1 MENRFAL
8 QDLFV
13 ILLLLVIIV
22 MIGLAMVQ
30 YDRQWRKIQDLQK
43 TTSGLTNDLTG
54 IRNLLASG
62 AVSAVPRPGP
72 VNAVPGAGSSSVNP
86 APGGEQPLTGPG
98 ADPFARLKQVRAKPD
113 FAEGDWLID
122 NFGTNLKKI
131 TPIVS
136 SDVYAVWVQSRVLES
151 LAYRDPYTLE
161 HVPMLATDWLIS
173 PDGLTMTFNLRQGV
187 VFSDGAP
194 FTADDV
200 LFTFEWIKNPAVAA
214 ARARAYFEKIES
226 VTKEGDYRV
235 VFKFRE
241 FYALNFSSVV
251 EQPIIPRHFF
261 SKYKP
266 SEFNEAP
273 GLLLGTGPHRLASP
287 DGWRPGDQLVL
298 YRNERYWGT
307 PPAFNRIVFL
317 EVQEEIAVETLYRNR
332 QLDVLGA
339 MPEQYNKLLKDKSIM
354 DRSQSFDFFAPTG
367 GYTYIAWNQKR
378 GDNPT
383 FFADQRVRQAMTLLL
398 DRERLANEIW
408 FGYAQPA
415 SGPFYPFGPQHNPE
429 VKPWPYDPKKGLE
442 LLREA
447 GFEDRNKD
455 GVLED
460 PTGKPFQFTFTYSSG
475 NALSERLALFFRD
488 SYARAGIKLELDAV
502 EWSQLLDKLDRRD
515 FDAVSLGWSAS
526 VETDPYQMFHSS
538 QMQDQGDNRMSYS
551 SPRLDKALEV
561 ARVTVDPEER
571 MKKWHEVHRILH
583 EEQPYTFLLNRKG
596 LRFIDSRIKNVETT
610 KMGLNWVRDDLMML
624 PWYVPSGQQLHT
636 N

>member
-8 QDLFV
+8 KDFFI
-13 ILLLLVIIV
+13 ILLLVVIIV
-22 MIGLAMVQ
+22 MVGLAMVQ
-30 YDRQWRKIQDLQK
+30 YDRQWREIQELQTK
-43 TTSGLTNDLTG
+43 TNSLTNDLTQ

-62 AVSAVPRPGP
+62 AGAVRQAP
-72 VNAVPGAGSSSVNP
+72 VRT
-86 APGGEQPLTGPG
+86 TGPANG
-98 ADPFARLKQVRAKPD
+98 GGTATAAGGDGSDAHANAGVDPFVRLHEARANPD

-136 SDVYAVWVQSRVLES
+136 SDVYAAWVQCRVLES
-151 LAYRDPYTLE
+151 LAYRDPHTLE
-161 HVPMLATDWLIS
+161 HTPLLAQGWTIS
-173 PDGLTMTFNLRQGV
+173 PDGLTITFDLRPGV
-187 VFSDGAP
+187 VFSDGVP

-200 LFTFEWIKNPAVAA
+200 VFTFEWIKNPAVAA
-214 ARARAYFEKIES
+214 ARARAYLEKLES

-235 VFKFRE
+235 VFKFKE
-241 FYALNFSSVV
+241 FYALNFTAIG
-251 EQPIIPRHFF
+251 EQLIIPKHFY
-261 SKYKP
+261 SKFPP
-266 SEFNEAP
+266 SVFNDAP
-273 GLLLGTGPHRLASP
+273 GLMLGTGPHRLGSP
-287 DGWRPGDQLVL
+287 ESWRPGDQLVL
-298 YRNERYWGT
+298 YKNERYWGV

-317 EVQEEIAVETLYRNR
+317 EVQEEVAIETLFRNR
-332 QLDVLGA
+332 QLDILGA
-339 MPEQYNKLLKDKSIM
+339 MPEQYQKLLKDKSIT
-354 DRSQSFDFFAPTG
+354 DRAKNYDFYGPTG

-378 GDNPT
+378 GDAVT
-383 FFADQRVRQAMTLLL
+383 VFADQRVRQAMTLLL

-408 FGYAQPA
+408 HGYAQPA

-429 VKPWPYDPKKGLE
+429 IQPWPYDPERGMA

-460 PTGKPFQFTFTYSSG
+460 ATGRPFRFAYTYSSG

-488 SYARAGIKLELDAV
+488 SYARAGIRLDLDAV

-538 QMQDQGDNRMSYS
+538 QMQDQGDNRMSYA
-551 SPRLDKALEV
+551 SPRLDKALEE
-561 ARVTVDPEER
+561 ARVTVDEDAR
-571 MKKWHEVHRILH
+571 MKKWHEVHKVLH

-596 LRFIDSRIKNVETT
+596 LRFIDSRIKNVQTT
-610 KMGLNWVRDDLMML
+610 KMGLNWIRDDLTML
-624 PWYVPSGQQLHT
+624 PWYVPQAQQLHS

>member
-8 QDLFV
+8 KDLFV
-13 ILLLLVIIV
+13 ILLLVAIIIMV
-22 MIGLAMVQ
+22 GLGMVQ
-30 YDRQWRKIQDLQK
+30 YDRQWREIQELQTK
-43 TTSGLTNDLTG
+43 TNSLTNDLTQ

-62 AVSAVPRPGP
+62 AAP
-72 VNAVPGAGSSSVNP
+72 VRVTPPVGNGNGAAS
-86 APGGEQPLTGPG
+86 GGEGQPEAGLG
-98 ADPFARLKQVRAKPD
+98 ADPFFRLKQARANPD

-136 SDVYAVWVQSRVLES
+136 SDVYAAWVQCRVLES
-151 LAYRDPYTLE
+151 LAFRDPHTLK
-161 HVPMLATDWLIS
+161 HTPLLATDWTIS
-173 PDGLTMTFNLRQGV
+173 PDGLTITFDLRRGV
-187 VFSDGAP
+187 VFSDGVP

-214 ARARAYFEKIES
+214 ARARAYLEKLES

-235 VFKFRE
+235 IFKFRE
-241 FYALNFSSVV
+241 FYALNFTAVA
-251 EQPIIPRHFF
+251 EQLIIPRHFYSRF
-261 SKYKP
+261 QP
-266 SEFNEAP
+266 SVFNDAP
-273 GLLLGTGPHRLASP
+273 GLLLGTGPHRLNSP
-287 DGWRPGDQLVL
+287 ESWRPGDQLVL

-317 EVQEEIAVETLYRNR
+317 EVQEEVAVETLFRNR
-332 QLDVLGA
+332 QLDILGA
-339 MPEQYNKLLKDKSIM
+339 MPEQYQKLLKDKSIT
-354 DRSQSFDFFAPTG
+354 DRAQNFDFYAPTG

-378 GDNPT
+378 GDAT
-383 FFADQRVRQAMTLLL
+383 TAFADQRVRQAMTLLL
-398 DRERLANEIW
+398 DRDRLAKEIW
-408 FGYAQPA
+408 LGYAQPA
-415 SGPFYPFGPQHNPE
+415 SGPFYPFGPQHNAE
-429 VKPWPYDPKKGLE
+429 IEPWPYDPKKGLE

-460 PTGKPFQFTFTYSSG
+460 ADGKPFQFAFTYSSG

-488 SYARAGIKLELDAV
+488 SYARAGIKLDLDAV

-551 SPRLDKALEV
+551 SPRLDKALEA
-561 ARVTVDPEER
+561 ARVTVDEAER

-596 LRFIDSRIKNVETT
+596 LRFIDSRIKNVQTT
-610 KMGLNWVRDDLMML
+610 KMGLNWIRDDLTML
-624 PWYVPSGQQLHT
+624 PWYVPQAQQLHA